1 MSNSKICGLLLDSRT
16 SGKFTEFLMKMKI
29 KADEFIV
36 AALLPVQRFK
46 KKSDQFVY
54 AKSRGMI

>member
-1 MSNSKICGLLLDSRT
+1 MFHLALLIDD
-16 SGKFTEFLMKMKI
+16 KKI
-29 KADEFIV
+29 KADEFVV

-46 KKSDQFVY
+46 KKGENFIY